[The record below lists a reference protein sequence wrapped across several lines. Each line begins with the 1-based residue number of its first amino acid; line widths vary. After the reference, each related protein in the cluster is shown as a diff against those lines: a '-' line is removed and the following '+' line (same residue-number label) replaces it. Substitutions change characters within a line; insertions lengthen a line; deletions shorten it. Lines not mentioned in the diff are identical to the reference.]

1 MSISEVLYHYCP
13 TQTFHAIVES
23 GRLRLSSLSLS
34 NDNMEGKLVARTVA
48 ELAAKESIG
57 SEKTRQLQ
65 QMLELFDDLFDG
77 LGFCLSE
84 QRDLLSQWR
93 GYAGDGSGVCIG
105 FSKQYLEWLA
115 EDRPDPETP
124 GFSLQ
129 KVKYERNEHESEVL
143 PTFNE
148 AKRLIE
154 EGAFNYSTALQIIGS
169 RTSEEIEQ
177 ERKKN
182 ESARTRLSFTL
193 LMLFPKLYLLKS
205 RAFREECEW
214 RLLSHLVHGDKD
226 CSYIAKDHRII
237 PFRQIDLRDKRRNPI
252 AEVILGPKHSTPP
265 RVVESF
271 LRCHGFDG
279 VQVLHSDA
287 TYR

>member
-1 MSISEVLYHYCP
+1 MSSSEALYHYCS

-23 GRLRLSSLSLS
+23 GKLRLSSLSLS
-34 NDNMEGKLVARTVA
+34 NDTMEGKLVARTVS
-48 ELAAKESIG
+48 ELAAKESLG
-57 SEKTRQLQ
+57 AEKTQQLQ

-84 QRDLLSQWR
+84 ERDLLSQWR

-115 EDRPDPETP
+115 EDRPDPEKP

-129 KVKYERNEHESEVL
+129 KVKYERDEHESEVL

-148 AKRLIE
+148 AKRRIE
-154 EGAFNYSTALQIIGS
+154 EGAFNYSVGLNLLDS
-169 RTSEEIEQ
+169 RTDEEVEQ
-177 ERKKN
+177 ERKQN
-182 ESARTRLSFTL
+182 ERARTRLSFTL
-193 LMLFPKLYLLKS
+193 LMLLPKLYLLKS
-205 RAFREECEW
+205 QAFREEREW

-226 CSYIAKDHRII
+226 CSYIAKDHRIV
-237 PFRQIDLRDKRRNPI
+237 PFRSVELREKERKPI
-252 AEVILGPKHSTPP
+252 VEVILGPKHSTPS
-265 RVVESF
+265 RVVENF
-271 LRCHGFDG
+271 LRCYGFDE
-279 VQVLHSDA
+279 VKVLHSDA